1 MLAAALLFSAVTL
14 VPQAGGDL
22 KVKVENG
29 FTLKYDELSDKD
41 AQAILSSLKAAR
53 EVFANAYAMQVEI
66 DPVVTLRQHPGAR
79 RMVWTDGDDRIF
91 FDFPSN
97 EYYLFAQM
105 ADDRII
111 KVALPAF
118 VQLWLARSLTSMAG
132 LDPRIAESI
141 VEFAD
146 YTYKAS
152 LPPTPGKEPP
162 APPTGPGR
170 VWYEIEQVY
179 PGTSGLI
186 MNSLMTQKIPGH
198 MLGDYLRNTAFA
210 LTSDEHVKALFD
222 GISPPIPLLAPKDAV
237 PSPAIRQVN
246 AAGAAPA
253 TGAKDPA
260 QPAKDPAPA
269 AKEPPPAAKDPVPPA
284 KDGSAGDVVNPNPA
298 AAEEPALRWSRV
310 QLFNGVPL
318 LEVTGPP
325 ISPAD
330 RLLDFEHVFDWTTRW
345 VPDSA
350 IVELPPTVRGVDVW
364 KAYFEFRHRV
374 VRARDDIDYTLVVRE
389 FLARFSDAS
398 LHLGA
403 TVKAFYPPGSPHWS
417 SIIGLG
423 MAEAGGTI
431 VVSKVTADSDPEKAG
446 VKRGMQLLEIDGR
459 PAAQVLDTLATCV
472 RTFESNASPQRARA
486 YALSMLL
493 SGPFGSEAQLTMAAD
508 KPAAGDAGKVALK
521 LKRGLPKAKPP
532 SIVEASVRPD
542 GVAVLAVPRF
552 DGDTLKQYVAALEDL
567 AKKGAKALVIDLRG
581 NEGQS
586 EGQPGAQPIALT
598 ALMRIMPKDLPTTA
612 IANEY
617 LRNKESFEKVEMNQ
631 IVLQAQPG
639 AGVFT
644 GPVAV
649 LIDAWTGGEAE
660 LFAVGVAATKRGT
673 IYGTRSSGSVT
684 RPRPFDKVQLLERSR
699 FTVIYSRGTLARVGG
714 EPLQGIG
721 LLPNVEVAP
730 GAEDIAAGRDVVL
743 EKAVAGFAK

>member
-1 MLAAALLFSAVTL
+1 MLAAALLISALTL

-22 KVKVENG
+22 KVRVENG

-53 EVFANAYAMQVEI
+53 DVFANAYALQVEI
-66 DPVVTLRQHPGAR
+66 DPVVTLRQHAGAR

-97 EYYLFAQM
+97 EYFLFAQM

-132 LDPRIAESI
+132 LDPRISESI

-162 APPTGPGR
+162 AAPTGSGR

-179 PGTSGLI
+179 PGTSGLL
-186 MNSLMTQKIPGH
+186 MNSVTTQKIPGH

-210 LTSDEHVKALFD
+210 LTSDEHVKTLFD

-237 PSPAIRQVN
+237 PSPAIHQVN

-253 TGAKDPA
+253 PGAKDPAQPAKDPA

-269 AKEPPPAAKDPVPPA
+269 AK
-284 KDGSAGDVVNPNPA
+284 DGSAGDVVNANPA

-318 LEVTGPP
+318 FEVTGSP

-350 IVELPPTVRGVDVW
+350 VVELPPTVRGVDVW

-389 FLARFSDAS
+389 FLARFCDAS

-403 TVKAFYPPGSPHWS
+403 TVKAFYPPGAPHWS
-417 SIIGLG
+417 SVIGLG
-423 MAEAGGTI
+423 MAETGGTF

-459 PAAQVLDTLATCV
+459 PAAQVLDTLATCL
-472 RTFESNASPQRARA
+472 RTFDSNASPQRARA

-493 SGPFGSEAQLTMAAD
+493 SGPFGSEAQLAFAAD
-508 KPAAGDAGKVALK
+508 KPAAGGAGKVAVK

-532 SIVEASVRPD
+532 STVEASVRPD
-542 GVAVLAVPRF
+542 GVAVLTVPRF
-552 DGDTLKQYVAALEDL
+552 DGDTLKLYVAALEDL

-617 LRNKESFEKVEMNQ
+617 LRNKESFQKVEMNQ

-660 LFAVGVAATKRGT
+660 LFALGVAATKRGM

-699 FTVIYSRGTLARVGG
+699 FTVIYSRGTLSRVGG

-730 GAEDIAAGRDVVL
+730 GVEDITAGRDVVL